1 MEDIVA
7 VRVTL
12 TSGRS
17 RYFLTWGRIPE
28 AIDPQPLLAIVRDN
42 LDRFDLGGEP
52 KAVDLCPTLQEASGA
67 PYFFEAL
74 FQMGQKPIP
83 FGPGYKPW
91 RKRMLLAI
99 QSGSELYYLG
109 RRRRKGISVGTL
121 RVSAQRTSDSS
132 GKGGRIVSL
141 SRAACHNSGS
151 TPPNTP
157 VRQLMRIA

>member
-28 AIDPQPLLAIVRDN
+28 AIDPQPLLAIVSDN
-42 LDRFDLGGEP
+42 LHRFDLGGEP
-52 KAVDLCPTLQEASGA
+52 RAVDLCPSLQEAAGA

-74 FQMGQKPIP
+74 FQMSQKPIP

-91 RKRMLLAI
+91 SKRMLLAI
-99 QSGSELYYLG
+99 QGGSELYDLG
-109 RRRRKGISVGTL
+109 RRRWKGSSIGTL
-121 RVSAQRTSDSS
+121 RVSAQRKADPNS
-132 GKGGRIVSL
+132 KGGRIVSL
-141 SRAACHNSGS
+141 SRGRV
-151 TPPNTP
+151 P
-157 VRQLMRIA
+157 

>member
-42 LDRFDLGGEP
+42 LHRFDLGGEP
-52 KAVDLCPTLQEASGA
+52 RAVDLCPSLQDASGA

-83 FGPGYKPW
+83 FGPRYKSW
-91 RKRMLLAI
+91 SKRMLLAI
-99 QSGSELYYLG
+99 QGGSELYYLG
-109 RRRRKGISVGTL
+109 RRRWKGSSVGTH
-121 RVSAQRTSDSS
+121 RIFSPAKADPNS
-132 GKGGRIVSL
+132 KGGRIVAL
-141 SRAACHNSGS
+141 SRGRV
-151 TPPNTP
+151 P
-157 VRQLMRIA
+157 